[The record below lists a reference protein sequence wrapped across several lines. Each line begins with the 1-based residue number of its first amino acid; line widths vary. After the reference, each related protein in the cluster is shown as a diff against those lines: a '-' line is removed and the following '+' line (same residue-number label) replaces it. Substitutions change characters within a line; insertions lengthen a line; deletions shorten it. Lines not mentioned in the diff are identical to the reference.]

1 MMRFLRFG
9 FTALA
14 LVACTAFA
22 SPAVPQAGADYE
34 LLASPQTVTPI
45 GKKVEVIEFFM
56 YHCPFCNALEPTMA
70 AWVKKQG
77 DKIVFKRIHMPY
89 TGATDVEAHLYLTLE
104 AMGRLGD
111 MHDKVLRTI
120 HVDRVRLNKED
131 AVIDWVAKNGVEK
144 QKFLD
149 YWNSFGVQTK
159 LKGLP
164 QQMANYKIKTV
175 PTIVVDGRYV
185 TSPSIVETA
194 NPSLQGDGLFRGVAQ
209 VLDGLVEKAAAA
221 K

>member
-1 MMRFLRFG
+1 MRFLRFG
-9 FTALA
+9 LAAIA

-22 SPAVPQAGADYE
+22 SPAAPQAEAEYKV
-34 LLASPQTVTPI
+34 LASPQPVNPI

-56 YHCPFCNALEPTMA
+56 YHCPFCNALEPTMT

-89 TGATDVEAHLYLTLE
+89 TGTADVEAHLFLTLE
-104 AMGRLGD
+104 TMGRLPD
-111 MHDKVLRTI
+111 MHEKVLRAV
-120 HVDRVRLNKED
+120 HVEHLRLNKED
-131 AVIDWVAKNGVEK
+131 VVIDWVAKNGVDK
-144 QKFLD
+144 QKFLE

-159 LKGLP
+159 LKRLP
-164 QQMANYKIKTV
+164 QLLANYKIETV

-194 NPSLQGDGLFRGVAQ
+194 NPNLKGDGVFQGVAQ
-209 VLDGLVEKAAAA
+209 VLDALVEKAAAS